1 MTAGHRPEGTEGGAL
16 PQGRTEQT
24 DRNTMRLNCLLPAAL
39 VAVACLGSPAL
50 AQSGGFA
57 PVIIVNDRAVTGY
70 EFEQRRLFLRVL
82 GAEPGAIE
90 TEAREGLIE
99 DRLRLDAAAAAGI
112 KLTDQQIAGGMEEFA
127 GRANLS
133 TEQFLQAI
141 GEAGVAPE
149 TFRDFVRAGLIWREV
164 IRAKFGP
171 KVAVSQAD
179 ADRATS
185 VVAGRGKGPRVLIS
199 EILIPVTGGIYTEK
213 ALLAEELVA
222 DIRSE
227 ADFARVARLYSAAPS
242 RGQGGQIGWIPL
254 TNLPPQLRGIAAKMG
269 NGQVSP
275 PVQVP
280 GAIAIIRMRGT
291 SQGGEIEPG
300 NISVDYAEL
309 LIPGGRSAG
318 ALAEAARVRSEVDS
332 CDDLYRVAGDLP
344 AGQLK
349 RETRMQGQLP
359 ADVAREVAALDDREV
374 STNLTRGNALV
385 FLMLCKRSA
394 TQSSDYAA
402 LAEAAKAE
410 AGAPVAVSESGE
422 TPPPINADLGFA
434 KGPGLADM
442 RDELTNQRLGQLAES
457 YLQDLKANA
466 IIRTP

>member
-1 MTAGHRPEGTEGGAL
+1 
-16 PQGRTEQT
+16 
-24 DRNTMRLNCLLPAAL
+24 MRLNCLLPAAL
-39 VAVACLGSPAL
+39 VAVAGLGSPAQ
-50 AQSGGFA
+50 AQSGSFA

-70 EFEQRRLFLRVL
+70 EFEQRRLFLQVL
-82 GAEPGAIE
+82 GADPGNIE

-99 DRLRLDAAAAAGI
+99 DRLRLDAAAAAGV

-185 VVAGRGKGPRVLIS
+185 VVAGRGQGPRVLIS

-213 ALLAEELVA
+213 ALLAEQLVA

-227 ADFARVARLYSAAPS
+227 ADFARIARLHSAAPS
-242 RGQGGQIGWIPL
+242 RNQGGQIGWIPL

-269 NGQVSP
+269 NGQVSA

-300 NISVDYAEL
+300 NISIDYAEL

-318 ALAEAARVRSEVDS
+318 ALAEAARVRGEVDI
-332 CDDLYRVAGDLP
+332 CDDLYQAAKGLP
-344 AGQLK
+344 AGQLT
-349 RETRMQGQLP
+349 RETRAQNQLP

-402 LAEAAKAE
+402 LAEAAKTA
-410 AGAPVAVSESGE
+410 AADPVAASESGV
-422 TPPPINADLGFA
+422 TPPPINPDLGFA
-434 KGPGLADM
+434 KGPDLAAM